1 MNVSR
6 RRLFVGVK
14 NAILP
19 VIFAAAGFMLLK
31 LPIMKWEPAT
41 PVFVNSAT
49 ALETASAG
57 PLPEDHL
64 NEIHK
69 IHLQPGQQMTTLFQ
83 EAGVVA
89 PDLTPAVR
97 ALSKA
102 VDFRR
107 IRSTDLFILYRSRQ
121 GKLRRLEYDRGGTAA
136 KIVVE
141 EHGNDFQSFVEPKQI
156 EHVLRKMQGVVSSSL
171 YESMAATGGDANLI
185 VSFADLF
192 AWDFDFFTDTRN
204 GDRFDMLVEEVWVDG
219 KQVSFGRILAG
230 RYWPVGQKEP
240 LDAFLHDWNPDESSY
255 YTHDGRS
262 VRKFFLK
269 SPLNYRRIS
278 STFTTSR
285 FHPIFKTYRPHLGVD
300 YAAPMGTPIVALGS
314 GRVVSVTWK
323 NGFGRTVQIR
333 HNSTYLTQY
342 AHMSAYA
349 KGLRSGD
356 HVKQGEVIGYVGQ
369 SGHATGPHLDFR
381 VQENGKWVN
390 PLGLKR
396 GESSPLPQTQKTAFA
411 ASVTRWNGLLDE
423 LQAGATIRLDD
434 NGNLPAPATASARVD
449 TPPTS

>member
-14 NAILP
+14 NAIVP
-19 VIFAAAGFMLLK
+19 AIFVIAGFVLLK
-31 LPIMKWEPAT
+31 LPLMKWEPAT
-41 PVFVNSAT
+41 PMFVNSAT

-64 NEIHK
+64 NEVHK
-69 IHLQPGQQMTTLFQ
+69 IHLQPGQQMTKAFQ

-89 PDLTPAVR
+89 PDLTPAVK

-121 GKLRRLEYDRGGTAA
+121 GKLRRLEYDRGGTTA
-136 KIVVE
+136 KIVLE
-141 EHGNDFQSFVEPKQI
+141 QHGNEFQSFVEPKHI
-156 EHVLRKMQGVVSSSL
+156 EHVLRKMQGVVASSL
-171 YESMAATGGDANLI
+171 YESMAAIGGDANLI

-204 GDRFDMLVEEVWVDG
+204 GDRFDMLVEEIHVDG

-230 RYWPVGQKEP
+230 RYWPVGQTEP
-240 LDAFLHDWNPDESSY
+240 LDAYLHNWNPDESSY

-278 STFTTSR
+278 STFTYAR

-300 YAAPMGTPIVALGS
+300 YAAPTGTPVVALGS
-314 GRVVSVTWK
+314 GRVCMVTWRT
-323 NGFGRTVQIR
+323 GFGRTVQIR
-333 HNSTYLTQY
+333 HNSACITQY
-342 AHMSAYA
+342 AHLSAYA
-349 KGLRSGD
+349 KGLHSGD
-356 HVKQGEVIGYVGQ
+356 RVKQGEVIGYVGQ

-381 VQENGKWVN
+381 VQMNGKWVN

-396 GESSPLPQTQKTAFA
+396 GESSPLPDSQKTAFA
-411 ASVTRWNGLLDE
+411 ANVSRWGGLLDE
-423 LQAGATIRLDD
+423 LQAGATIRLDE

-449 TPPTS
+449 TQPTS